1 MPICVKS
8 VRISNCWG
16 VTDGVRRSLPAARA
30 AGTGGGITLF
40 FLLPLGSGRTSVF
53 FSFSPLQEK
62 QSEKK
67 GDRGGEKGL
76 QQFYGQEETEFYA
89 CFFEIY
95 DLLKENGNAAERD

>member
-8 VRISNCWG
+8 VRISNCWV
-16 VTDGVRRSLPAARA
+16 VTDGVRRSPPAARA
-30 AGTGGGITLF
+30 AGTGGGIAL
-40 FLLPLGSGRTSVF
+40 
-53 FSFSPLQEK
+53 FSFAFGFGQDVCLFSLSPLQQK
-62 QSEKK
+62 QGEKK

-95 DLLKENGNAAERD
+95 DLLEENGNAAERD